1 MAYKSHRVV
10 GIVEGIPTSEIIG
23 MVAVWH
29 SHIHICCVS
38 RRASGSFLE
47 GLQVSWFLGALSLL
61 FLVLN
66 KV

>member
-47 GLQVSWFLGALSLL
+47 GLQVS
-61 FLVLN
+61 
-66 KV
+66 